1 MFGKTLC
8 VFGFIFS
15 SAHVSEKNNLLQCLQ
30 MVIGRLTRNAIQA
43 WQVIAAARFSL
54 VCYV

>member
-30 MVIGRLTRNAIQA
+30 MVIGRRTRNAIQA